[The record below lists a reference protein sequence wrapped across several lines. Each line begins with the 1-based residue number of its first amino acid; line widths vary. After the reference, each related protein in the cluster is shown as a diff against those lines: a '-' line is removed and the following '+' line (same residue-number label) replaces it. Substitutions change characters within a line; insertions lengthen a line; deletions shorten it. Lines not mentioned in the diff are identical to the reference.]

1 MLRLRKCVK
10 MKNNLLTGHHEVPEE
25 TNNRISPAFGIADKS
40 GSIILPDINPD
51 KDVIKPNITTT
62 ENPGIYQY
70 MDVKIVSTALAFV
83 ITVLMAFYLFT
94 RVSLFIV
101 KFVMKIESDTI

>member
-1 MLRLRKCVK
+1 

-62 ENPGIYQY
+62 TNPGIYQY
-70 MDVKIVSTALAFV
+70 MDVKVVSTALAFV

-101 KFVMKIESDTI
+101 KFVMKIEFDTI